1 MHRKILK
8 TRNANYSQVDYLQY
22 VVHFNSI
29 ILCVNPKKGD
39 GVRDGDRVGG
49 MGEHVKKAHKTDKTT
64 GVPGRIE
71 TTVLTTANVA
81 RFFAPTYK
89 APRSKEQRKAN
100 PRPSVM

>member
-1 MHRKILK
+1 MKNTKRELFTGRLFAIRCAFQFDNTLRQSKE
-8 TRNANYSQVDYLQY
+8 
-22 VVHFNSI
+22 
-29 ILCVNPKKGD
+29 GD

-81 RFFAPTYK
+81 RFFAPTYS